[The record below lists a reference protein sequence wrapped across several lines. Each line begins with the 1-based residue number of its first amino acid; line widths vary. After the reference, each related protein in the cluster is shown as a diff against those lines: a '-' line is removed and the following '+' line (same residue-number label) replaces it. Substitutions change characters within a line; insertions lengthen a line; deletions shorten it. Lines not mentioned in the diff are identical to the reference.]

1 MELKQIKGLGPKRIE
16 ALNEGGIYTPSDL
29 LWRFPGG
36 YIDSTKD
43 TPVAS
48 VVPGKAVCL
57 SLSFLGAPTLR

>member
-29 LWRFPGG
+29 LWRFPDG
-36 YIDSTKD
+36 YSDSTKD

-48 VVPGKAVCL
+48 VVPG
-57 SLSFLGAPTLR
+57 